1 MDTTTH
7 RLLSQIPC
15 QYLKG
20 VGPKLAKL
28 LEKCGILTIQDILF
42 YLPYRYQDRTRI
54 TSIRQA
60 RPGDWV
66 VLEGTISDV
75 QITRRPRRPSQFV
88 YMITDQSGSIYL
100 RFFHLSEPQQE
111 QLVLGTKI
119 RAFGEIKY
127 GTQGYNLIHPEYQ
140 LNNDLPPEKNL
151 TPIYSTTEGLTQY
164 HWRKITDHALVML
177 SRDNIQDFLF
187 ASSHQDISLHDAIYF
202 VHRPDASTNIELLE
216 RRQHPAQLRLAFE
229 ELLAHHL
236 SLRQKR
242 QKLLLNVS
250 PIFKPNPVRENKFLG
265 QLKFK
270 LTSAQN
276 RVIQEIHADLLKP
289 HPMMRLVQG
298 DVGSGKTIVAALAAL
313 TALNNNH
320 QVALMAPTELLAEQH
335 FVNFS
340 KWFADFGVT
349 VLLFRG
355 KSTAKN
361 KQTNLDALKN
371 NAKVIAIG
379 THALF
384 QDSVEFKNLGLV
396 IIDEQHRFGVEQ
408 RLALQKKGNYP
419 HQLVMTATPIPR
431 TLAMTC
437 YADLETSI
445 IDELPP
451 GRTPIK
457 TVLINHSRRDEI
469 IQRIKLAHHEKK
481 QIYWVCPLIEESD
494 VLQYRA
500 AQTTQ
505 VLLQNALP
513 ELNIKLIHGKIKNA
527 EKEKIMTEFKS
538 GQIDLLVATT
548 VIEVGVDVPN
558 ASVMII
564 ENPERLGLA
573 QLHQLRGRVGRG
585 SKESYCILLF
595 QEPLSHLAQ
604 ERLKVMRESQD
615 GFVIAEKDL
624 ELRGPGELLGTR
636 QTGDIQM
643 RVADLQR
650 DKHLFNEIQRT
661 ADELL
666 AKHSPVIPLIIQR
679 WLGNAE
685 RFTQV

>member
-1 MDTTTH
+1 MDTTAH

-54 TSIRQA
+54 TPIRQA

-66 VLEGTISDV
+66 VIEGKITDV
-75 QITRRPRRPSQFV
+75 QITRRPRKPSQFT
-88 YMITDQSGSIYL
+88 YIISDNSGSIYL
-100 RFFHLSEPQQE
+100 RFFHMTQQQQD
-111 QLVLGTKI
+111 QLENGTLI

-127 GTQGYNLIHPEYQ
+127 GTKGYNLIHPEYQ
-140 LNNDLPPEKNL
+140 INNNLPPEKNL

-164 HWRKITDHALVML
+164 HWRKMTDQALLILNPHNV
-177 SRDNIQDFLF
+177 QDFL
-187 ASSHQDISLHDAIYF
+187 SDQDILLHDAIRF
-202 VHRPDASTNIELLE
+202 VHRPDANTNIELLE
-216 RRQHPAQLRLAFE
+216 NRQHPAQVRLAFE

-250 PIFKPNPVRENKFLG
+250 PIFKSNKDLENKFLA

-270 LTSAQN
+270 LTKAQA
-276 RVIQEIHADLLKP
+276 RVIKEIQADLSKP

-298 DVGSGKTIVAALAAL
+298 DVGSGKTVVAALAAL
-313 TALNNNH
+313 TALENNH

-335 FVNFS
+335 FANFS
-340 KWFADFGVT
+340 KWFGDFNIT

-355 KSTAKN
+355 KATAKN
-361 KQTNLDALKN
+361 KQANLEALKN
-371 NAKVIAIG
+371 NPKIIAIG

-384 QDSVEFKNLGLV
+384 QDTVEYNKLGLI

-408 RLALQKKGNYP
+408 RLALQKKGSFP

-431 TLAMTC
+431 TLAMTF

-469 IQRIKLAHHEKK
+469 IERIKKAHHEKR

-500 AQTTQ
+500 AQTTEE
-505 VLLQNALP
+505 LLKKSLP
-513 ELNIKLIHGKIKNA
+513 ELNIKLIHGKIKNS
-527 EKEKIMTEFKS
+527 EKEKIMAEFKS
-538 GQIDLLVATT
+538 GKIDLLVATT

-585 SKESYCILLF
+585 SKESHCILLF

-650 DKHLFNEIQRT
+650 DKHLFNQIQKT

-666 AKHSPVIPLIIQR
+666 VKNSPVIPLIIQR
-679 WLGNAE
+679 WLGNVE
-685 RFTQV
+685 RFTRV

>member
-1 MDTTTH
+1 MDTRTD
-7 RLLSQIPC
+7 RILSQIPC

-20 VGPKLAKL
+20 VGPKVAKL
-28 LEKCGILTIQDILF
+28 LEKCGIETVQDILF
-42 YLPYRYQDRTRI
+42 YLPYKYQDRTRI
-54 TSIRQA
+54 TPIRNA

-66 VLEGTISDV
+66 VIEGSITDI
-75 QITRRPRRPSQFV
+75 QITRRPRRPSQYV
-88 YMITDQSGSIYL
+88 YIISDHSGSLYL
-100 RFFHLSEPQQE
+100 RFFHLTQQQQD
-111 QLVLGTKI
+111 QLERGEKI

-140 LNNDLPPEKNL
+140 INSILPPEKNL
-151 TPIYSTTEGLTQY
+151 TPIYSSTEGLTQY
-164 HWRKITDHALVML
+164 HWRKITDQALISL
-177 SRDNIQDFLF
+177 NPKNIQDFLPG
-187 ASSHQDISLHDAIYF
+187 QDILLHDAIKY
-202 VHRPDASTNIELLE
+202 VHRPPADANIEILE
-216 RRQHPAQLRLAFE
+216 SRQHPAQLRLAFE

-236 SLRQKR
+236 SLREKR
-242 QKLLLNVS
+242 KKLVANIA
-250 PIFKPNPVRENKFLG
+250 PKFMANINIQNKFLA

-270 LTSAQN
+270 LTKAQS
-276 RVIQEIHADLLKP
+276 RVVQEIQADLSKP
-289 HPMMRLVQG
+289 HPMLRLVQG
-298 DVGSGKTIVAALAAL
+298 DVGSGKTVVAALAAL
-313 TALNNNH
+313 TVLENNY

-335 FVNFS
+335 YVNFT
-340 KWFADFGVT
+340 KWFADLNIE

-361 KQTNLDALKN
+361 KNTNLEKLKN
-371 NAKVIAIG
+371 NPKTIAIG

-384 QDSVEFKNLGLV
+384 QDSVQFNKLGFV

-408 RLALQKKGNYP
+408 RLALQKKGSFP

-431 TLAMTC
+431 TLAMTF

-451 GRTPIK
+451 GRTAIK
-457 TVLINHSRRDEI
+457 TVLINHSRRNEI
-469 IQRIKLAHHEKK
+469 IERIRMAHSEKR

-500 AQTTQ
+500 AQTTEE
-505 VLLQNALP
+505 LLKKSLP
-513 ELNIKLIHGKIKNA
+513 ELKVSLIHGKIKNS
-527 EKEKIMTEFKS
+527 EKEKIMAEFKS
-538 GQIDLLVATT
+538 GNTDLLVATT

-558 ASVMII
+558 ASVMVI

-595 QEPLSHLAQ
+595 KDPLSYLAQ
-604 ERLKVMRESQD
+604 ERLKVLRESQD

-650 DKHLFNEIQRT
+650 DKHLFNRIQHT

-666 AKHSPVIPLIIQR
+666 AKNSSAIPLIIHR
-679 WLGNAE
+679 WLGNVA
-685 RFTQV
+685 RFTLV

>member
-20 VGPKLAKL
+20 VGPKVAKL
-28 LEKCGILTIQDILF
+28 LEKCGIATVQDILF
-42 YLPYRYQDRTRI
+42 YLPYKYQDRTKI
-54 TSIRQA
+54 TPIRHA

-66 VLEGTISDV
+66 VIEGIISDI
-75 QITRRPRRPSQFV
+75 QITRRPRAPSQYV
-88 YMITDQSGSIYL
+88 YLLTDASGSITL
-100 RFFHLSEPQQE
+100 RFFHMTQQ
-111 QLVLGTKI
+111 QLDQLERGVLI

-127 GTQGYNLIHPEYQ
+127 GTRGYNLIHPEYQ
-140 LNNDLPPEKNL
+140 INPGPPEKNL
-151 TPIYSTTEGLTQY
+151 MPIYSSTEGLTQY
-164 HWRKITDHALVML
+164 HWRKITDQALL
-177 SRDNIQDFLF
+177 SLNPQNIQDFL
-187 ASSHQDISLHDAIYF
+187 SHTDQDILLHDAIRF
-202 VHRPDASTNIELLE
+202 VHRPPADSNIELLE
-216 RRQHPAQLRLAFE
+216 NRQHPAQLRLAFE

-236 SLRQKR
+236 SLREKR
-242 QKLLLNVS
+242 KKILNFSS
-250 PIFKPNPVRENKFLG
+250 PKFIPNRIIQDKFLS
-265 QLKFK
+265 QLKFT
-270 LTSAQN
+270 LTNAQM
-276 RVIQEIHADLLKP
+276 RVIQEIQSDLAKP
-289 HPMMRLVQG
+289 HPMLRLVQG
-298 DVGSGKTIVAALAAL
+298 DVGSGKTIVAAVTAL
-313 TALNNNH
+313 TALENNY

-335 FVNFS
+335 YHNFS
-340 KWFADFGVT
+340 KWFKEFNIE
-349 VLLFRG
+349 VLFFRS
-355 KSTAKN
+355 KLSAKN
-361 KQTNLDALKN
+361 REANLEKLKKN
-371 NAKVIAIG
+371 SKIIAIG

-384 QDSVEFKNLGLV
+384 QESVEFKNLGLI

-408 RLALQKKGNYP
+408 RLALQKKGNFP

-431 TLAMTC
+431 TLAMTF
-437 YADLETSI
+437 YADLESSV

-451 GRTPIK
+451 GRTAIK
-457 TVLINHSRRDEI
+457 TVLINHTRRPEI
-469 IQRIKLAHHEKK
+469 IDRIKTAYHEKR

-494 VLQYRA
+494 VLQFRA
-500 AQTTQ
+500 AQTTEE
-505 VLLQNALP
+505 LLKKSLP
-513 ELNIKLIHGKIKNA
+513 ELKISLIHGKLKNT
-527 EKEKIMTEFKS
+527 EKEKIMVEFKK

-564 ENPERLGLA
+564 ENSERLGLA

-595 QEPLSHLAQ
+595 QEPLSYLAQ

-624 ELRGPGELLGTR
+624 ELRGPGELLGTK

-650 DKHLFNEIQRT
+650 DKHLFGQIQKT

-666 AKHSPVIPLIIQR
+666 AKNSACIPLIIQR
-679 WLGNAE
+679 WLGNVE
-685 RFTQV
+685 RFAQV

>member
-20 VGPKLAKL
+20 VGPKVAKL
-28 LEKCGILTIQDILF
+28 LEKCGVLTVQDILF

-54 TSIRQA
+54 TPIRQA

-66 VLEGTISDV
+66 VIEGKITDV
-75 QITRRPRRPSQFV
+75 QITRRPRRPSQFMYV
-88 YMITDQSGSIYL
+88 ISDASGSIYL
-100 RFFHLSEPQQE
+100 RFFHMTQQQQE
-111 QLVLGTKI
+111 QLENGVLI

-127 GTQGYNLIHPEYQ
+127 GTKGYNLIHPEYHI
-140 LNNDLPPEKNL
+140 NPSGIPEKNL
-151 TPIYSTTEGLTQY
+151 TPIYSSTEGLTQY
-164 HWRKITDHALVML
+164 HWRKMTDQALL
-177 SRDNIQDFLF
+177 SLNPHNVQDFL
-187 ASSHQDISLHDAIYF
+187 SDQDILLHDAIRF
-202 VHRPDASTNIELLE
+202 VHRPDANTNIELLE
-216 RRQHPAQLRLAFE
+216 NRQHPAQLRLAFE

-236 SLRQKR
+236 SLREKR
-242 QKLLLNVS
+242 QKLLLNTS
-250 PIFKPNPVRENKFLG
+250 PIFKSNKDVIDKFLS

-270 LTSAQN
+270 LTGAQQ
-276 RVIQEIHADLLKP
+276 RVIKEIQLDLAKP

-298 DVGSGKTIVAALAAL
+298 DVGSGKTVVAALAAL
-313 TALNNNH
+313 TALENNH

-335 FVNFS
+335 FNNFS
-340 KWFADFGVT
+340 KWFEKFNYK

-355 KSTAKN
+355 KTNAKQ
-361 KQTNLDALKN
+361 KQSNLDELKSN
-371 NAKVIAIG
+371 PNIIAIG

-384 QDSVEFKNLGLV
+384 QDAVEFNKLGLI

-408 RLALQKKGNYP
+408 RLALQKKGSFP

-431 TLAMTC
+431 TLAMTF

-457 TVLINHSRRDEI
+457 TVLINHSRREEI
-469 IQRIKLAHHEKK
+469 IARIKTAYHEKR

-500 AQTTQ
+500 AQTTEE
-505 VLLQNALP
+505 LLKKSLP
-513 ELNIKLIHGKIKNA
+513 ELKISLIHGKIKNS
-527 EKEKIMTEFKS
+527 EKEKIMSEFKA
-538 GQIDLLVATT
+538 GMIDLLVATT

-650 DKHLFNEIQRT
+650 DKHLFDHIQKT
-661 ADELL
+661 ADGLL
-666 AKHSPVIPLIIQR
+666 VANSAVIPLIIQR
-679 WLGNAE
+679 WLGNVE
-685 RFTQV
+685 RFTRV

>member
-1 MDTTTH
+1 MT
-7 RLLSQIPC
+7 
-15 QYLKG
+15 
-20 VGPKLAKL
+20 V
-28 LEKCGILTIQDILF
+28 QDILF
-42 YLPYRYQDRTRI
+42 YLPYRYQDRTRV
-54 TSIRQA
+54 TPIRHA

-66 VLEGTISDV
+66 VIEGKITDV
-75 QITRRPRRPSQFV
+75 QITRRSRRPSQYV
-88 YMITDQSGSIYL
+88 YIISDSSGSIYL
-100 RFFHLSEPQQE
+100 RFFHMTQQQQD
-111 QLVLGTKI
+111 QLERGVSI

-140 LNNDLPPEKNL
+140 INPGPQEKNL
-151 TPIYSTTEGLTQY
+151 TPIYSSTEGLTQY
-164 HWRKITDHALVML
+164 HWRKITDQALL
-177 SRDNIQDFLF
+177 SLNEKNIEDFLPT
-187 ASSHQDISLHDAIYF
+187 QDILLHEAIRF
-202 VHRPDASTNIELLE
+202 VHRPPPDSNIELLE
-216 RRQHPAQLRLAFE
+216 NRQHPAQLRLAFE

-236 SLRQKR
+236 SLREKR
-242 QKLLLNVS
+242 KKILINTAPIFLPNKITENKLLA
-250 PIFKPNPVRENKFLG
+250 K
-265 QLKFK
+265 LKFK
-270 LTSAQN
+270 LTKAQS
-276 RVIQEIHADLLKP
+276 RVIQEIQSDLSRP

-298 DVGSGKTIVAALAAL
+298 DVGSGKTVVAAIAAL
-313 TALNNNH
+313 TAIGNH
-320 QVALMAPTELLAEQH
+320 YQVALMAPTELLAEQH
-335 FVNFS
+335 YTNFKS
-340 KWFADFGVT
+340 WFEELGIT

-361 KQTNLDALKN
+361 KQANLENLKN
-371 NAKVIAIG
+371 NPKIIAIG

-384 QDSVEFKNLGLV
+384 QDAVEFNKLGLV

-408 RLALQKKGNYP
+408 RLALQKKGSFP

-431 TLAMTC
+431 TLAMTF

-451 GRTPIK
+451 GRTAIK
-457 TVLINHSRRDEI
+457 TVLINHTRRDEI
-469 IQRIKLAHHEKK
+469 ITRIKQAHHEKR

-500 AQTTQ
+500 AQTTEE
-505 VLLQNALP
+505 LLKKALP
-513 ELNIKLIHGKIKNA
+513 DLKIHLIHGKIKNS
-527 EKEKIMTEFKS
+527 EKQKIMASFKS
-538 GQIDLLVATT
+538 GEIDLLVATT

-558 ASVMII
+558 ASVMVI

-595 QEPLSHLAQ
+595 KDPLSYLAQ

-650 DKHLFNEIQRT
+650 DKHLFNQIQKT

-666 AKHSPVIPLIIQR
+666 AKNSSVIPFIIQR
-679 WLGNAE
+679 WLGNIE
-685 RFTQV
+685 RFTRV

>member
-1 MDTTTH
+1 MDTPTH

-42 YLPYRYQDRTRI
+42 YLPYRYQDRTHI
-54 TSIRQA
+54 TPIRHA

-66 VLEGTISDV
+66 VLEGIISDV
-75 QITRRPRRPSQFV
+75 QITRRPRKPSQYVFI
-88 YMITDQSGSIYL
+88 ITDQSGSIYL
-100 RFFHLSEPQQE
+100 RFFHLAQPQQE
-111 QLVLGTKI
+111 QLLLGTKI
-119 RAFGEIKY
+119 RAFGEVKY

-140 LNNDLPPEKNL
+140 LNPGAEPEQNL

-164 HWRKITDHALVML
+164 HWRKITDHALIML
-177 SRDNIQDFLF
+177 SDSNVQDFLPN
-187 ASSHQDISLHDAIYF
+187 HDIPLHEAIKF
-202 VHRPDASTNIELLE
+202 VHRPLPNTNIELLE
-216 RRQHPAQLRLAFE
+216 ARQHPAQLRLAFE

-242 QKLLLNVS
+242 QKVLLHTS
-250 PIFKPNPVRENKFLG
+250 PIFKSNLSLQEKFLA

-270 LTSAQN
+270 LTNAQQ
-276 RVIQEIHADLLKP
+276 RVTQEIQTDLAKP

-298 DVGSGKTIVAALAAL
+298 DVGSGKTVVAALAAL
-313 TALNNNH
+313 TALNNNY

-335 FVNFS
+335 FNNFS
-340 KWFADFGVT
+340 KWFADFGIT
-349 VLLFRG
+349 VLFFRG
-355 KSTAKN
+355 KSAAKQ
-361 KQTNLDALKN
+361 KQANLEALKLN
-371 NAKVIAIG
+371 NNIIAIG

-384 QDSVEFKNLGLV
+384 QESVEFKNLGLV

-431 TLAMTC
+431 TLAMTF
-437 YADLETSI
+437 YADLESSI

-505 VLLQNALP
+505 ELLQKALP
-513 ELNIKLIHGKIKNA
+513 ELNIKLIHGKIKQS
-527 EKEKIMTEFKS
+527 EKEKTMGEFKS
-538 GQIDLLVATT
+538 GKIDLLVATT

-558 ASVMII
+558 ASVMVI

-666 AKHSPVIPLIIQR
+666 AKQSSVIPLIIQR
-679 WLGNAE
+679 WLGNVE
-685 RFTQV
+685 RFTRV